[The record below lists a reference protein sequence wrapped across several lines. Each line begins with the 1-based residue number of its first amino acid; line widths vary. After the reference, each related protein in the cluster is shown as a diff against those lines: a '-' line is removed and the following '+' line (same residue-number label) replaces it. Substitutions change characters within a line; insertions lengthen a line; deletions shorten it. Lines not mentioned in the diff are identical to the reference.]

1 MMIYLPLIIV
11 SFHHCRG
18 TLPMSEA
25 KKALREKRVER
36 IKSKSGIIVS
46 IFTMFL
52 ALNTYI
58 NGNFSSTVLNN
69 TIKANDIWAFYQAK
83 SIKQTILDVAADNVT
98 DTKLHNKYAELA
110 NRYES
115 DKKTGEGKR
124 ELMEKARE
132 IEAERDLASHRS
144 SWLSLAGSLMQVS
157 LLLISAATVAASYF
171 LFAGS
176 IVTMVGA
183 VVLMTEGIWLWF

>member
-1 MMIYLPLIIV
+1 
-11 SFHHCRG
+11 
-18 TLPMSEA
+18 MSEA